1 MTKIKMEVSKGD
13 KYFLKLMAKN
23 SFLEVQPE
31 VFATISFSATGPYIE
46 LMGVKSEES
55 PQLFKHQ
62 LPGNKYKI
70 KRNQTV
76 IFTTKKDLRTFIVMN
91 YGTNIMIEADRV
103 FDRGHI
109 FYQDD
114 EWTEFRNFVQIRTNE
129 NILFQVVAIW
139 REPTT
144 ESNKHLKAQGD
155 KYYAMFTNVRPVE
168 IRVVFE

>member
-1 MTKIKMEVSKGD
+1 
-13 KYFLKLMAKN
+13 
-23 SFLEVQPE
+23 
-31 VFATISFSATGPYIE
+31 
-46 LMGVKSEES
+46 
-55 PQLFKHQ
+55 
-62 LPGNKYKI
+62 
-70 KRNQTV
+70 
-76 IFTTKKDLRTFIVMN
+76 
-91 YGTNIMIEADRV
+91 MIEADRV

>member
-23 SFLEVQPE
+23 SFFEVQPE
-31 VFATISFSATGPYIE
+31 VSAIISFSATGPYIE
-46 LMGVKSEES
+46 LTGAKVEES
-55 PQLFKHQ
+55 PQLFKYQ

-70 KRNQTV
+70 KSNQTV
-76 IFTTKKDLRTFIVMN
+76 IFTTKQDLKNFIVMN
-91 YGTNIMIEADRV
+91 YGGKIMFEVDRV
-103 FDRGHI
+103 FSRARI
-109 FYQDD
+109 FYQNEDT
-114 EWTEFRNFVQIRTNE
+114 TEFRNFVQIITN

-144 ESNKHLKAQGD
+144 ESNQHLRAQGD
-155 KYYAMFTNVRPVE
+155 EYYAMFSNVEPVE

>member
-23 SFLEVQPE
+23 SFFEVQPE
-31 VFATISFSATGPYIE
+31 VSAIISFSATGPYIE
-46 LMGVKSEES
+46 LTGAKVEES
-55 PQLFKHQ
+55 PQLFKYQ

-70 KRNQTV
+70 KSNQTV
-76 IFTTKKDLRTFIVMN
+76 IFTKKQDLKDFILIN
-91 YGTNIMIEADRV
+91 YGTSIMAEADRV
-103 FDRGHI
+103 FGRAYI
-109 FYQDD
+109 FYQDG
-114 EWTEFRNFVQIRTNE
+114 EITEFRNFVQIRTND

-139 REPTT
+139 SEPTT

-155 KYYAMFTNVRPVE
+155 QYYAMFSNVEPVE

>member
-1 MTKIKMEVSKGD
+1 MAKIKMEVSKGD

-31 VFATISFSATGPYIE
+31 VSATISFSATGPYIE
-46 LMGVKSEES
+46 LMGAKSEES

-76 IFTTKKDLRTFIVMN
+76 IFTTKQDLKTFILMN
-91 YGTNIMIEADRV
+91 YGTNIMAEVDRV
-103 FDRGHI
+103 FDRAYI

-114 EWTEFRNFVQIRTNE
+114 ETTEFRNFVQIRTND
-129 NILFQVVAIW
+129 NVLFQVVAIW
-139 REPTT
+139 RKPTT

-155 KYYAMFTNVRPVE
+155 QYYAMLTNVQPVE